1 MRVCLFDIDGTLVN
15 SGDAGQAAMES
26 GLATT
31 FGVSRPV
38 EGISTAG
45 RTDRAIIE
53 DLIDFHGLPVDEVTF
68 GKVSTAYLEQLP
80 AELERLDGL
89 TLPGIGDLLDELS
102 VRDDLVLGLLTGNLV
117 EGARCKLGHFQLDP
131 YFERAGHLFGGFGD
145 LQRDRDDVARLGRE
159 RVRRELDWWDPAE
172 VWVIGD
178 TPLDVRCARAIDV
191 QVLAVATGV
200 FSRSQ
205 IAASQPDALLDD
217 LSETD
222 RVLSILL
229 E

>member
-1 MRVCLFDIDGTLVN
+1 M
-15 SGDAGQAAMES
+15 
-26 GLATT
+26 
-31 FGVSRPV
+31 
-38 EGISTAG
+38 
-45 RTDRAIIE
+45 
-53 DLIDFHGLPVDEVTF
+53 
-68 GKVSTAYLEQLP
+68 
-80 AELERLDGL
+80 
-89 TLPGIGDLLDELS
+89 
-102 VRDDLVLGLLTGNLV
+102 
-117 EGARCKLGHFQLDP
+117 
-131 YFERAGHLFGGFGD
+131 
-145 LQRDRDDVARLGRE
+145 ARLGRE
-159 RVRRELDWWDPAE
+159 RVRRELDWWDPTE

-200 FSRSQ
+200 FSLSQ

>member
-1 MRVCLFDIDGTLVN
+1 MRLCLFDIDGTLVN
-15 SGDAGQAAMES
+15 TGGAGQAAMEAA
-26 GLATT
+26 LAAV
-31 FGVSRPV
+31 FGVTRPT

-68 GKVSTAYLEQLP
+68 GKVSAAYLEQLP
-80 AELERLDGL
+80 ASLERLDGL
-89 TLPGIGDLLDELS
+89 TLPGVGDLLDELS
-102 VRDDLVLGLLTGNLV
+102 ARDDLVLGLLTGNLV

-131 YFERAGHLFGGFGD
+131 YFERAGDLFGGFGD

-159 RVRRELDWWDPAE
+159 RVRRELDWWDPTE